1 MGGKKTH
8 TSQEQSYEDS
18 LAEALL
24 LGAGPCRSKETI
36 ERLRP
41 LYIKGRSVDGN
52 IDLQAWQDPIDIAV
66 DSTLPSGPSL
76 QISFCDGFLDF
87 DELRAAMPH
96 FPAGTHFAWAGRLEP
111 ATPPRLE
118 PLFKELQSVA
128 SEHGMV
134 LERYVKP

>member
-41 LYIKGRSVDGN
+41 LYIKGRS
-52 IDLQAWQDPIDIAV
+52 IDIAV

-128 SEHGMV
+128 SQHGMV